1 MNDGVGPN
9 CYTYV
14 QGNGPPHSGSGIS
27 NAGFVVGA
35 ADGTLVPIATYVG
48 WNYRKAE
55 ERDIGLP
62 RS

>member
-1 MNDGVGPN
+1 MNEVGPN

-27 NAGFVVGA
+27 NAGFVVV